1 MLQPSR
7 TVDYVSRSSQGPVAR
22 SRLSTNH
29 NLDFLQNIIRAL
41 VFFRLYNCLNIAASK
56 IKISIVFCDNSVS
69 VNFILQDDEIEDED
83 SEGN

>member
-7 TVDYVSRSSQGPVAR
+7 TVDYVSRGSQGRVAR
-22 SRLSTNH
+22 STLSTNH
-29 NLDFLQNIIRAL
+29 NLDLLRNIVHVL
-41 VFFRLYNCLNIAASK
+41 VFFSLYNCLNVASK
-56 IKISIVFCDNSVS
+56 IKPIFIVFCDNSAS